1 MSFGDVTSQ
10 RSEATCPAAVSFSCC
25 FMHDGE
31 VPSVTATGGK
41 ACVAATAWDL
51 VNFVLGLKMSLVG
64 CQGCRSVLTYIAGVI
79 GRSSSI
85 SWAEIW

>member
-1 MSFGDVTSQ
+1 MCLSVDVVNVSFGDVTSQ
-10 RSEATCPAAVSFSCC
+10 RGEATCPAAVSFTCC

-31 VPSVTATGGK
+31 VPSVATTGGE

-51 VNFVLGLKMSLVG
+51 VNFVR
-64 CQGCRSVLTYIAGVI
+64 QRFRSELTYIAGVI